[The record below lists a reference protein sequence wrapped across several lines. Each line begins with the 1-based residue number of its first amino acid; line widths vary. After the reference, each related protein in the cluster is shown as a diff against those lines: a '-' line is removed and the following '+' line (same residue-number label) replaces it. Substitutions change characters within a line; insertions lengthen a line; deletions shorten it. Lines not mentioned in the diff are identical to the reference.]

1 MNESFKKTPKNSY
14 IIILYIFIFIL
25 FLGGLKYFYSDKY
38 KSKKTLNSTFSD
50 MNSINNSLSSSLK
63 NTTIDTS
70 KASSLVNEGLS
81 KLNTLK
87 DNLIN
92 LDDSL
97 LKNPSI
103 KKDLNISLENTI
115 LLYNYLFN
123 SLSSPKDITNNESI
137 DNFNNLIENC
147 NLSYE
152 KASSYNNK
160 EIKFSK
166 ETLVFFNNYSD
177 YLNTLIKI
185 NRDLEFL
192 SKQNR
197 EFIIKL
203 ESFKTSMETLNQ
215 DFSLAINKVREDKRD
230 LSVVIDDI
238 YLKETLFQDFKEQV
252 FALSI
257 PDGYLNTSNYL
268 LDYLNYYEI
277 YITAMKN
284 AVIYEKTCTDLEKY
298 SKEINKNYENAYS
311 KREDVLTCYED
322 FIVTIKNN

>member
-1 MNESFKKTPKNSY
+1 MNDSSKKIPKNSY
-14 IIILYIFIFIL
+14 IFILYIFIFIL
-25 FLGGLKYFYSDKY
+25 FLGSLKYFYSDKY

-50 MNSINNSLSSSLK
+50 INSINNNLSSSIK
-63 NTTIDTS
+63 DNTIDTE
-70 KASSLVNEGLS
+70 KASTLLKEGLS
-81 KLNTLK
+81 ELSTLK
-87 DNLIN
+87 DNLIII
-92 LDDSL
+92 DDSL
-97 LKNPSI
+97 LKTPNI
-103 KKDLNISLENTI
+103 KKDLYDSLENTI

-123 SLSSPKDITNNESI
+123 SLSSPKDIANNESI

-160 EIKFSK
+160 KIKFSK
-166 ETLVFFNNYSD
+166 ETLSFFNNYSG

-203 ESFKTSMETLNQ
+203 EKLKTSMETLNE

-230 LSVVIDDI
+230 LSVIIDDI
-238 YLKETLFQDFKEQV
+238 YLKESLFQDFKEIV

-268 LDYLNYYEI
+268 LDYINYYEI
-277 YITAMKN
+277 YITLIKN
-284 AVIYEKTCTDLEKY
+284 AVIYEKTCSDLEKY
-298 SKEINKNYENAYS
+298 SNEINKNYKNASS
-311 KREDVLTCYED
+311 KREDVLASYED